1 MNSLPKDLQI
11 VSAEFVD
18 LTGVLEI
25 LNDVILNSTANYD
38 DTPHD
43 LEYIYAWYN
52 QMVVNN
58 CPILVARRGL
68 EIVGYA
74 CYAQFRNKVVF
85 KYCMEHTVYVTK
97 DFHGKGIGLLMMNE
111 LIKIAKERH
120 IHTLVAGI
128 DADNP
133 GSIKFHENLG
143 FERVGHMK
151 EVGHKFGRWLDLVF
165 MQKTL

>member
-52 QMVVNN
+52 QMVANN

-74 CYAQFRNKVVF
+74 CYAQFRNKVGF
-85 KYCMEHTVYVTK
+85 KYCMEHTVYVCNK
-97 DFHGKGIGLLMMNE
+97 RFSWQ
-111 LIKIAKERH
+111 RH
-120 IHTLVAGI
+120 RFIN
-128 DADNP
+128 D
-133 GSIKFHENLG
+133 E
-143 FERVGHMK
+143 
-151 EVGHKFGRWLDLVF
+151 
-165 MQKTL
+165 